1 MDLEDDKISNKKVMI
16 SQKHK
21 DTHKEEEANHIITKI
36 NKEIMKI
43 VKIMGTEGEG
53 NITIKEDSKIIGEGT
68 TELKINKKMNIK
80 GK

>member
-1 MDLEDDKISNKKVMI
+1 
-16 SQKHK
+16 
-21 DTHKEEEANHIITKI
+21 
-36 NKEIMKI
+36 MKI